1 MDMKN
6 LENWDEERYKEL
18 NTYFR
23 IKIEQMLRTNTE
35 LQEQLQQ
42 SSKLHL
48 HDLVAY
54 FSEDDQER
62 WQEFLELDQLKMQ
75 KDMWDHLHGKG
86 TRFKPGEG
94 FVNPDDDTTW

>member
-1 MDMKN
+1 MDMMN
-6 LENWDEERYKEL
+6 LDNWDEERYKEL

-23 IKIEQMLRTNTE
+23 IRIEQMLRTDTL
-35 LQEQLQQ
+35 LQEQMQQ
-42 SSKLHL
+42 SDKLHL

-54 FSEDDQER
+54 FSDDDKER
-62 WQEFLELDQLKMQ
+62 WEEFMALDQLKMQ

-86 TRFKPGEG
+86 TRFKPGQG

>member
-1 MDMKN
+1 MMN

-23 IKIEQMLRTNTE
+23 IRIEQMLRTNPE
-35 LQEQLQQ
+35 LQQQQ
-42 SSKLHL
+42 SGNLHL
-48 HDLVAY
+48 NDLVSY
-54 FSEDDQER
+54 FSEDDKER
-62 WQEFLELDQLKMQ
+62 WEEFMALDKLKMQ

-86 TRFKPGEG
+86 TRFMPGEG